1 MRGLALREWQYVTAF
16 VALGT
21 TATLINDL
29 STYAT
34 SLLQNSSTQRSLE
47 RMQMVESQL
56 LSRGINDPRVI
67 AAMQV
72 VPRERFIPLQLQQS
86 AYLDRPL
93 PIGYQQTISQPFVV
107 AYMTESLRLK
117 PTSRVLEIG
126 TGSGYQAAI
135 LGEIARTVYSIEIIQ
150 PLYEQARTVLAEE
163 GYDNVH
169 VQLGDGYTGW
179 PEKAPFD
186 AIIVTAAPDHIPQP
200 LVEQLAVGGRL
211 IVPLGDN
218 RQVLTEIVR
227 TENDII
233 QESTLP
239 VIFVPMTGQAE
250 QR

>member
-1 MRGLALREWQYVTAF
+1 MRGLTLWKWQYFTAF

-21 TATLINDL
+21 TGTGTIDL
-29 STYAT
+29 GTYAT
-34 SLLQNSSTQRSLE
+34 SLLQNSSAQRSLE

-67 AAMQV
+67 TAMQV

-107 AYMTESLRLK
+107 AYMTEALQLK
-117 PTSRVLEIG
+117 PNSRVLEIG

-135 LGEIARTVYSIEIIQ
+135 LGEIAETVYSIEIIQ
-150 PLYEQARTVLAEE
+150 PLYERARTVLAEE

-179 PEKAPFD
+179 PEEAPFD

-211 IVPLGDN
+211 IVPVGEN
-218 RQVLTEIVR
+218 RQVLTEIIR
-227 TENDII
+227 TENDIT